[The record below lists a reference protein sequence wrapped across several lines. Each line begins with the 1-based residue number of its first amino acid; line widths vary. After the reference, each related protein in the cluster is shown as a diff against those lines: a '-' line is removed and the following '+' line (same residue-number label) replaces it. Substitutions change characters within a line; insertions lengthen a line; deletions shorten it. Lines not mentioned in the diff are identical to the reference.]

1 MGLPGLAIT
10 LSDYTV
16 KVIQSQIVQAG
27 LCQAGDAEA
36 TLQRLHR
43 RVLDVLAGQEPSTVQ
58 ELSQAVPELQAR
70 VHYSVGKSYAG
81 EFSLGSR
88 LVPGMCTLGLLIR
101 ARPQGT
107 WRSNLYKYATLS
119 DWLPEIDLESTTPQE
134 AQAWLV
140 RRYLAAFGP
149 ATFDDVQWWTG
160 LSRREVQASLEAL
173 KPAVRE
179 VTVEGW
185 GDGYLMLDDDVQQL
199 RDFAPPDAP
208 YASILPGLDP
218 YIMGYHD
225 RRRFL
230 APEHCTKVFDRAGNA
245 MPTVW
250 ANGRVVGAWGQ
261 RQDGSVIYGLFE
273 PVGEEERA
281 LLEARCRQL
290 EGFLG
295 GEFLPSR
302 THTPFTRAM
311 E

>member
-1 MGLPGLAIT
+1 
-10 LSDYTV
+10 
-16 KVIQSQIVQAG
+16 
-27 LCQAGDAEA
+27 
-36 TLQRLHR
+36 
-43 RVLDVLAGQEPSTVQ
+43 VLDALADQGPSTVQ

-70 VHYSVGKSYAG
+70 VHYGVGKSYAG

-88 LVPGMCTLGLLIR
+88 LVPGMCTLGLLVR

-107 WRSNLYKYATLS
+107 WRSNLYEYAALS
-119 DWLPEIDLESTTPQE
+119 DWLPEIDLESTSPQE
-134 AQAWLV
+134 AYTWLV

-149 ATFDDVQWWTG
+149 ATFDDVRWWTG
-160 LSRREVQASLEAL
+160 LSRREVQAGLEAL
-173 KPAVRE
+173 KPAVQE

-185 GDGYLMLDDDVQQL
+185 GDRYLMLNDDADADVPSSAYIRVQRL

-208 YASILPGLDP
+208 YAFILPGLDP
-218 YIMGYHD
+218 YIMGYRD
-225 RRRFL
+225 RGRFL
-230 APEHCTKVFDRAGNA
+230 APEHRSKVFDRAGNA

-261 RQDGSVIYGLFE
+261 RKDGSVVYSLFG
-273 PVGEEERA
+273 PVGEEERG

-295 GEFLPSR
+295 GEFLPPR
-302 THTPFTRAM
+302 THTPFTRAL